1 MPGGGNVDKYSM
13 SVVGSSLETAALQAI
28 HASHVASKARDKEKA
43 ESASG
48 RRFNDLV
55 ELRVS
60 GVETADAVKPLP
72 RNDSEQAECE
82 HQEQDHSTGEPPDE
96 RPHID
101 LKA

>member
-1 MPGGGNVDKYSM
+1 M

-28 HASHVASKARDKEKA
+28 HAQHVASKARDKEKA

-72 RNDSEQAECE
+72 QNDSEQAERE
-82 HQEQDHSTGEPPDE
+82 HQEEDHSKPDSPDQPPGE

>member
-1 MPGGGNVDKYSM
+1 MSSIFDDM

-28 HASHVASKARDKEKA
+28 QAQHVASKARDKEKS

-55 ELRVS
+55 ELRVA
-60 GVETADAVKPLP
+60 GLETADAVRPLP
-72 RNDSEQAECE
+72 QNNSEQAETE
-82 HQEQDHSTGEPPDE
+82 HQSHQPFPGNPGDGGASEQ
-96 RPHID
+96 RID